1 MRKTGGKLEENWR
14 KTGGRL
20 EENWWKIGGKQE
32 EIRMQRRLALLLT
45 GNFLSKGAESVELQP
60 E

>member
-1 MRKTGGKLEENWR
+1 MRKPGGKLEENWR

-32 EIRMQRRLALLLT
+32 EIHMQRRMASLLT
-45 GNFLSKGAESVELQP
+45 GNFLSKGAESVDE
-60 E
+60 

>member
-1 MRKTGGKLEENWR
+1 MRKPGGKLEENRR

-32 EIRMQRRLALLLT
+32 EIHMQRRMALLLT
-45 GNFLSKGAESVELQP
+45 GNFLSKGAESVDE
-60 E
+60 